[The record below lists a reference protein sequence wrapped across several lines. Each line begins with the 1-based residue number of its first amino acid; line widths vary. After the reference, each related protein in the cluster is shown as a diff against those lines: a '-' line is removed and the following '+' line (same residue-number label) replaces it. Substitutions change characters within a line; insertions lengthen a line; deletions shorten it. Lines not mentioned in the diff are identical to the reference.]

1 MNKKQNVGV
10 DDHIDPQNHGITLI
24 ALVVTIIVLLILAAI
39 SLNLIGGA
47 NGILSRAQKAAD
59 ETKFAQ
65 LKESLELSNA
75 EKLIDKY
82 AEGEYVQDL
91 YNYIKGECEK
101 NPDKTVETSN
111 GKYWLDEDDNMHYTS
126 KEPEAGAEL
135 EKDQNGNPEIKNTE
149 NGKPGDGNTG
159 ENPGGDT
166 EKTVPSLTTS
176 NTDFEYSPKGW
187 TNGSVAVK
195 AIPKDVD
202 MTGCTIQTSK
212 DGENWEDTD
221 TQIFTENG
229 TLHVRLVKDTEYGE
243 KVTKEIDNIDTTK
256 PEITEVVAESNK
268 FVFKAKDDASGL
280 AGYAVTEN
288 NVQPTDFTP
297 IEGSPKEFQK
307 LIENLKNDK
316 TYYVWVKDQAGNVS
330 ESSAR
335 VDLSAVEG
343 AASGNITVDST
354 TWNGI
359 NATVTFSTT
368 STLQIQWCTTQSTND
383 SDWTT
388 GTSATVPSG
397 TTIYVRLWD
406 GTNGGS
412 SYLAHKPILTYQ
424 VKYNAN
430 GGSGTMANS
439 THYYGSAKALTA
451 NGFTKTGYT
460 FSGWATSSD
469 GTKVYEDSQN
479 VTNLS
484 STNGTTV
491 NLYAKWKEDAK
502 LATGAITGSNYGQAV
517 NYSMNGC
524 TDWKLFLNDGS
535 YVYIIAGDL
544 VEGST
549 LSVEGNV
556 KTNGKYVYTS
566 DKVKTTLTN
575 WMTNTNYW
583 RSFMNTTY
591 ADQAMGG
598 PTMAQLASSVNG
610 KLGGSYTESSIN
622 LVTLSDTLYKRSVRW
637 WLATP
642 SPVQGF
648 TSAVCSVGSN
658 GKVIE
663 YDAYFNDEAGIRPLV
678 RLKSNV
684 KVKWNGSKW
693 DLSI

>member
-24 ALVVTIIVLLILAAI
+24 ALVVTIIVLLILAGI

-47 NGILSRAQKAAD
+47 NGVLSRAQKAVD

-82 AEGEYVQDL
+82 AEGEYSQDL
-91 YNYIKGECEK
+91 YDYIKDESKK

-111 GKYWLDEDDNMHYTS
+111 GKYWLDDEDNMHYMS
-126 KEPEAGAEL
+126 KSPEAGAEL
-135 EKDQNGNPEIKNTE
+135 EKDQNGNPVIKNTE
-149 NGKPGDGNTG
+149 NNNPDDGNTG
-159 ENPGGDT
+159 DNPGGDT

-268 FVFKAKDDASGL
+268 FVFKAKDDVSGL
-280 AGYAVTEN
+280 AGYAVTED
-288 NVQPTDFTP
+288 NVQPTNFTP
-297 IEGSPKEFQK
+297 IEGGPKEFQK

-330 ESSAR
+330 ESGAR

-343 AASGNITVDST
+343 ATSSNLTVGST
-354 TWNGI
+354 TWNGT

-412 SYLAHKPILTYQ
+412 SYLAHTPILTYQ
-424 VKYNAN
+424 VRYNAN
-430 GGSGTMANS
+430 GGSGSMANS
-439 THYYGSAKALTA
+439 THEYNKAQNLIA
-451 NGFTKTGYT
+451 NGFTKNGYT
-460 FSGWATSSD
+460 FAGWATSTD
-469 GTKVYEDSQN
+469 GAKVYEDNQSI
-479 VTNLS
+479 TNLS
-484 STNGTTV
+484 STNGATV
-491 NLYAKWKEDAK
+491 NLYAKWNQLTA
-502 LATGAITGSNYGQAV
+502 ASIITGTNYGDSV
-517 NYSMNGC
+517 NYSSGGVTN
-524 TDWKLFLNDGS
+524 WKIFSKYGNN
-535 YVYIIAGDL
+535 VYLIAGNILEESQLNLGNGITNDSWA
-544 VEGST
+544 VYASAGKQDT
-549 LSVEGNV
+549 LIS
-556 KTNGKYVYTS
+556 
-566 DKVKTTLTN
+566 
-575 WMTNTNYW
+575 WMKDTNYW
-583 RSFMNTTY
+583 TQFVNMTY
-591 ADQAMGG
+591 ADQATGG
-598 PTMAQLASSVNG
+598 PTLARLAESFSGKTGRNYTAEMIQGMDVNNELYSVSQ
-610 KLGGSYTESSIN
+610 K
-622 LVTLSDTLYKRSVRW
+622 W

-642 SPVQGF
+642 YSKDVRSVWYVERGYGSVV
-648 TSAVCSVGSN
+648 TSSVGAN
-658 GKVIE
+658 N
-663 YDAYFNDEAGIRPLV
+663 YCGIRPLV

-684 KVKWNGSKW
+684 VMTWNGSEW